1 MSYLESPTVVPLT
14 DGGTLGALINAWNK
28 LSMLA
33 EAVAITPAESC
44 YVFLCSETKTLVRHS
59 LATSDW
65 PALPTA
71 TSPFFVV
78 RFPVLCHGLPSWCVS
93 CMQSY
98 RLMDTWRVNLATQES
113 DGWCG
118 RTLPLSLLNLQQR
131 SEAINL
137 DTGHD
142 SDFTEKRGS
151 ISHVSIYPC
160 PLSAW
165 SSWWNVCVEVVMV
178 HGVRCEQSITQWN
191 HCCTANTGCT
201 SDLIC
206 LMAAHFG
213 PEKQTPPC
221 NSLLM

>member
-44 YVFLCSETKTLVRHS
+44 YVFLCSETKTL
-59 LATSDW
+59 
-65 PALPTA
+65 
-71 TSPFFVV
+71 
-78 RFPVLCHGLPSWCVS
+78 
-93 CMQSY
+93 SY

-160 PLSAW
+160 PLSA
-165 SSWWNVCVEVVMV
+165 
-178 HGVRCEQSITQWN
+178 
-191 HCCTANTGCT
+191 
-201 SDLIC
+201 
-206 LMAAHFG
+206 
-213 PEKQTPPC
+213 
-221 NSLLM
+221 